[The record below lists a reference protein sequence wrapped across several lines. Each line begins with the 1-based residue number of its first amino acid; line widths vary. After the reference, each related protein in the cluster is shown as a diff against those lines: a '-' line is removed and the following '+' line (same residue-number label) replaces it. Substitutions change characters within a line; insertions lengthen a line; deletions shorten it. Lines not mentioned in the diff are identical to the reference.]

1 MYEVFYIV
9 EGACYNYNIEASSS
23 IHGGSN
29 IHRLQIL
36 WTFSRSVIEIR
47 VYRKLKL
54 QKITNLNRKMMY

>member
-36 WTFSRSVIEIR
+36 
-47 VYRKLKL
+47 
-54 QKITNLNRKMMY
+54 